1 MNSPWD
7 IVEASQE
14 AKEKEQTPL
23 KARSNAGQTDAH
35 RLKDFPELGSE
46 AQTND
51 TLRRDPSKG
60 QRRRSIISEGSRIGL
75 LPDLFRQSKSA
86 SETERL
92 RNYVKE
98 LGLNPNDRT
107 LAWRVQKESSKC
119 LELPPRKAHSG
130 DFEWIGKANKAL
142 PAYLWDSE
150 RVQTIEAT
158 PEILRKEGYIAVSW
172 SWGRFQEKE
181 GRTRTRQSGGTA
193 WHVPVIN
200 EGGGKH
206 DLVHDLKAC
215 LKNIKTHRYFW
226 VDVLCINQKNE
237 LEKKREV
244 AKQAT
249 IFGNAA
255 GVIAYLWTLES
266 ADALVNPLAGLK
278 PLLSWALT
286 FGNCPGPRSCFTN
299 ERGRASA
306 AGGTSFSQHFET
318 LRTDYWFTSLWALQE
333 IVLAPA
339 GVWMARNGEICRL
352 NGHILTTRLFSMTI
366 RLLSWAEKQR
376 SECWKL
382 ARDDFRQE
390 NAMSVPDFD
399 KFLARHQSHE
409 NAISEQLTQ
418 DADNRFNT
426 YQKHLAVPKRSSASS
441 SRSTSPFT
449 SLRSSWMR
457 FYTYSSDTGD
467 QGIVVQVPPL
477 LRELPWIIKRYVEE
491 EILRSEIRRWTTWAF
506 GTACIDVS
514 LSASRAA
521 ILVAGRNRAIVKGNS
536 REEALLA
543 ALKVQPHSSFIA
555 CPNTPQNEQK
565 HLSPYLLNVLLRAEG
580 PKFFNVAHG
589 FLRRDNRDSH
599 RSTHH
604 GFEET
609 EWMIADSDVDYLAME
624 DPPESSQ
631 CFDSSL
637 ILVDKRSGRPQKKT
651 EYQQRGNK
659 KFVDLLTGQKSLLTD
674 MFPDTAS
681 RMNPQVLHFASENDY
696 EWADGSDWH
705 MHRAGALHIPRGQLT
720 QRLAKTANDFV
731 MLFRPTG
738 CEEDLYNIKSKSD
751 LKLICSTQPW
761 LQSLLKSPWGGF
773 SDLPQFLFLPLGI
786 RRRSQNSRSWQIIQ
800 DDSSSSEP
808 AVIGV
813 VLVSKWT
820 SKNDS
825 MTTWYKFGIYAGY
838 CDVKDH
844 LLEWDDAKAFQ
855 PLDRKDGI
863 LVTAF
868 DDIKQPGSKP
878 ITRADCLVLQGE
890 TGGYFDKI
898 RRKSTVDLGWQRI
911 GIDDI
916 LEN

>member
-1 MNSPWD
+1 MSSPWN
-7 IVEASQE
+7 IVGLGAPQE
-14 AKEKEQTPL
+14 AKGEEVEEGVSRR
-23 KARSNAGQTDAH
+23 KARPRPIRGQSDAN
-35 RLKDFPELGSE
+35 RAKDENFPELGSE
-46 AQTND
+46 AQIHF
-51 TLRRDPSKG
+51 S
-60 QRRRSIISEGSRIGL
+60 ISEASRINL
-75 LPDLFRQSKSA
+75 LPYLFLQSESA

-92 RNYVKE
+92 RNYVRE
-98 LGLNPNDRT
+98 LGLNSNDRA
-107 LAWRVQKESSKC
+107 LAWKVQKGSSKA
-119 LELPPRKAHSG
+119 LELPPRKPHSG
-130 DFEWIGKANKAL
+130 DFEWIGKPNKAL
-142 PAYLWDSE
+142 PAYLWDSK

-158 PEILRKEGYIAVSW
+158 PEILRTEGYIAVSW

-181 GRTRTRQSGGTA
+181 GRTTRQSGGTS

-200 EGGGKH
+200 EGGRKY

-237 LEKKREV
+237 FEKQREI

-266 ADALVNPLAGLK
+266 ADALVNPLVGLK
-278 PLLSWALT
+278 HLLSWALT
-286 FGNCPGPRSCFTN
+286 FGNCPGPRSSLTN
-299 ERGRASA
+299 ERGRARASTVGDSSLA
-306 AGGTSFSQHFET
+306 QYFET

-339 GVWMARNGEICRL
+339 GIWMARNGEICHL
-352 NGHILTTRLFSMTI
+352 NGHILTTRLFSMII

-376 SECWKL
+376 SECWKQ
-382 ARDDFRQE
+382 ARDDFRKD
-390 NAMSVPDFD
+390 NVMSVPDFD
-399 KFLARHQSHE
+399 KLLAKHQSHD
-409 NAISEQLTQ
+409 NAVSEQLTQ
-418 DADNRFNT
+418 DADNCFQT
-426 YQKHLAVPKRSSASS
+426 YQKYLVVPKRSSATS
-441 SRSTSPFT
+441 SRSTSPFA
-449 SLRSSWMR
+449 SLRSSWMGIN
-457 FYTYSSDTGD
+457 THSDDTGH

-477 LRELPWIIKRYVEE
+477 LRESPWIILRYDEE
-491 EILRSEIRRWTTWAF
+491 ELLRLEIGRWTTWAF

-555 CPNTPQNEQK
+555 SPNALQNEQK
-565 HLSPYLLNVLLRAEG
+565 HLSPSLINVLLRAEG
-580 PKFFNVAHG
+580 PKLFNVAHG
-589 FLRRDNRDSH
+589 FLRRDNRDSQ

-609 EWMIADSDVDYLAME
+609 DWMIADSDVEYLAIV
-624 DPPESSQ
+624 DLPESSQ
-631 CFDSSL
+631 CFDSSF
-637 ILVDKRSGRPQKKT
+637 IMVDKRSGRPQKKT

-659 KFVDLLTGQKSLLTD
+659 KFVDLLTGKKSLLTD

-696 EWADGSDWH
+696 EWADGRDWH
-705 MHRAGALHIPRGQLT
+705 MHCAGALHIPKGQLI
-720 QRLAKTANDFV
+720 QRLVKSPNDFV
-731 MLFRPTG
+731 MFFRPNG

-751 LKLICSTQPW
+751 LKLICNTQPW
-761 LQSLLKSPWGGF
+761 LQSLLKSPYEGV
-773 SDLPQFLFLPLGI
+773 SDVPQFLFLPLGI
-786 RRRSQNSRSWQIIQ
+786 RRSSQASRSWQFIQ
-800 DDSSSSEP
+800 DDSSSSKP

-813 VLVSKWT
+813 VLVSKRA
-820 SKNDS
+820 SKNDP

-838 CDVKDH
+838 CDAQDR
-844 LLEWDDAKAFQ
+844 LLDWNDPKAFQ
-855 PLDRKDGI
+855 LLDLKDGI

-868 DDIKQPGSKP
+868 NDVHQLGSKP
-878 ITRADCLVLQGE
+878 VTGVDCLALQNE
-890 TGGYFDKI
+890 TGGYLDKI
-898 RRKSTVDLGWQRI
+898 RRRPTENLGWQTI
-911 GIDDI
+911 DIDDI